1 MNARRAERVY
11 ALLLHAYPSAF
22 RATYAREM
30 TLAFRDLARDAG
42 RTGPAFWLEI
52 AADVARSAPALRLE
66 AVQRRLTLIGIGGR
80 IMRAIGLLAIV
91 VGILETANTLT
102 ELAAG
107 GIAGRG
113 MAGSIALLLAI
124 IGGVLLVAA
133 GFALRHAHAI
143 WARNA
148 AIVCL
153 ALFIL
158 ARTLAPWMS
167 IASTVIGVVFP
178 LALLV
183 WTTRRRSSAVSV

>member
-1 MNARRAERVY
+1 MANVCLRPPGLCPAYCPHRFTSPRIASFVGRARV
-11 ALLLHAYPSAF
+11 
-22 RATYAREM
+22 
-30 TLAFRDLARDAG
+30 
-42 RTGPAFWLEI
+42 
-52 AADVARSAPALRLE
+52 RL
-66 AVQRRLTLIGIGGR
+66 
-80 IMRAIGLLAIV
+80 
-91 VGILETANTLT
+91 
-102 ELAAG
+102 
-107 GIAGRG
+107 
-113 MAGSIALLLAI
+113 ALLLAI

-167 IASTVIGVVFP
+167 IASTVIGVVVP

>member
-1 MNARRAERVY
+1 
-11 ALLLHAYPSAF
+11 LQ
-22 RATYAREM
+22 
-30 TLAFRDLARDAG
+30 
-42 RTGPAFWLEI
+42 I
-52 AADVARSAPALRLE
+52 AAEVARSAPAFRLV

-91 VGILETANTLT
+91 VGMLETANTLT

-167 IASTVIGVVFP
+167 IASTVIGVVVP